1 MTEIFG
7 KDKIIKI
14 DNVDRKYVKKLGEDK
29 LFKFE
34 CENIN
39 EQLRIGLIEI
49 NAYSP
54 YYYEAFFS
62 KDDLDEKNDVF
73 RAKRTIDEI
82 IVSLLKL
89 FEKRGSLGN
98 TEGDNIIVSFQIPSF
113 EEYEEIKFE
122 LEKKTVEDK
131 DAALLDLFDIQKDNI
146 KILNKIREECRK
158 KPNDPV
164 FQKIL
169 ECLNNKN

>member
-62 KDDLDEKNDVF
+62 KKDLDEKNDVF

-82 IVSLLKL
+82 IISLLKL
-89 FEKRGSLGN
+89 FEKRGNLGN
-98 TEGDNIIVSFQIPSF
+98 TEGENIIISFLIPSF
-113 EEYEEIKFE
+113 EDFEEIKFE
-122 LEKKTVEDK
+122 LQKKTVEDK
-131 DAALLDLFDIQKDNI
+131 DTALLDLFDIQKDNI
-146 KILNKIREECRK
+146 KILNKIREECKK
-158 KPNDPV
+158 KPNDPAL
-164 FQKIL
+164 QKIL

>member
-14 DNVDRKYVKKLGEDK
+14 GQVDKKYVKKLGDDK
-29 LFKFE
+29 IFKFE

-39 EQLRIGLIEI
+39 EKLRIGLIEI

-89 FEKRGSLGN
+89 FEKRGNLGN
-98 TEGDNIIVSFQIPSF
+98 TEGDNITFLIPSF
-113 EEYEEIKFE
+113 DEYEEIKFE
-122 LEKKTVEDK
+122 LEKKTVEAK
-131 DAALLDLFDIQKDNI
+131 DTALLDLFEIQKDNI

-164 FQKIL
+164 LQKIL
-169 ECLNNKN
+169 ECLNNQN

>member
-34 CENIN
+34 CENMN
-39 EQLRIGLIEI
+39 ENLRIGLIEI

-89 FEKRGSLGN
+89 FEKMGSLGN
-98 TEGDNIIVSFQIPSF
+98 TERNNIIVSFQIPSF
-113 EEYEEIKFE
+113 EECEEIKFE

-146 KILNKIREECRK
+146 KILNKIREECKK
-158 KPNDPV
+158 KPNDPAL
-164 FQKIL
+164 QKIL